1 MDDLEDSSR
10 PREVQEKLD
19 NPPENLD
26 KAYDLSFSRIEN
38 QSGKAPKYGKEVL
51 FTLCVAKASITFKQL
66 LALLSLEL
74 DSTSLTQDDYIFEN
88 LVTGSSVGLV
98 SLDQETRIV
107 RFGHVTTREYLFKFH
122 ADQIVHARWLLL
134 KKSLIYL
141 RLPDV
146 QLEYWSEN
154 SRIEELLR
162 VHPFLGYA
170 AVYWGDHVRD
180 LSDHARVSGTE
191 EDEDVVS
198 DIMDLLSKDES
209 LACATR
215 VLLYQ
220 TSRDWISRHQWG
232 GWGAEQKTKG
242 KMRGIN
248 LIAYCGLDSIL
259 ARILHKSPEAHL
271 GSSDPFGNVVHWAAR
286 GNFEP
291 VLNRLMAQPGISQI
305 INSYSEL
312 AHTPLHVSLVFSKT
326 RALEILLDHNADP
339 TIKVQRDPDW
349 HTLQLAIWHGPP
361 KHVDILLGKV
371 GKGKL
376 ESLLWTRDALHRL
389 ALNAA
394 AESED
399 PHALGKLLPLY
410 AEAVA
415 GNHRAEELVDAM
427 GRNPLH
433 QAAQSGQS
441 RATDIILNHP
451 LGQDLA
457 RGRNYRAQTPF
468 QVAAFTG
475 RHEVV
480 KTYIKH
486 IDREQLLTQS
496 QALDYAALRGHAEAL
511 HELLDFFSGSK
522 DAQNLFRRT
531 LLQTVDNGRLKS
543 LEDVVNRIDLET
555 NDPILAQAVFMAAS
569 KGHVEVVC
577 FLLKMGVDV
586 NLQDQASSTLLHL
599 CVSKRMT
606 SVIKALLEEKRTPHL
621 DIQDKSVNTPLS
633 GATQSR
639 DATLMRSLLDA
650 GATMP
655 PLDDESKRWLSTQT
669 WWPRYSLP
677 AEQVKVPRKKTIEEH
692 GNDWFSPSSAHDVFH
707 AAYYLKKLLGYGPQT
722 MPIATWIL
730 ELAEYWIATTTQRDG
745 EHWFDENDPNPVY
758 LRSVPIVSGR
768 PARPVRRITF
778 HISSH
783 DQSVEYG
790 PGDFGGYTWWNVERE
805 SAGQRIGREHL
816 LKNKHHR
823 REWTDFNVS
832 WPDRKAFDRTPYDPP
847 DKVKETWMSRLGP
860 GDRVLVIAK
869 AQLQMWR
876 NYVRRAEVTVYTTC
890 LRKVAYRS
898 LVRGV
903 DHEGPVLGFLPLP
916 GEFE

>member
-1 MDDLEDSSR
+1 MDDLEDSSK
-10 PREVQEKLD
+10 PKEVQDKLD
-19 NPPENLD
+19 NPPDNLD
-26 KAYDLSFSRIEN
+26 KAYDLSFSRIES

-51 FTLCVAKASITFKQL
+51 FTLCVAKTSITFEQL
-66 LALLSLEL
+66 LAVLSLEL
-74 DSTSLTQDDYIFEN
+74 DSSSLTQDDYIFDS
-88 LVTGSSVGLV
+88 LVTGSCVGLV

-122 ADQIVHARWLLL
+122 SDQIVHARWLLL

-141 RLPDV
+141 RLPNV

-154 SRIEELLR
+154 SHIQELLR
-162 VHPFLGYA
+162 VHPFLEYA

-180 LSDHARVSGTE
+180 LSDHARESGTE

-215 VLLYQ
+215 VLLYK

-259 ARILHKSPEAHL
+259 DRILQDSPEGYL
-271 GSSDPFGNVVHWAAR
+271 RSSDPFGNVVHWAAR

-291 VLNRLMAQPGISQI
+291 VLNRLMAQPGISRI

-312 AHTPLHVSLVFSKT
+312 AHTPLHIALVFSRT
-326 RALEILLDHNADP
+326 RALEILLEHGADP
-339 TIKVQRDPDW
+339 TIKVQREPDW

-361 KHVDILLGKV
+361 KHVDILLKT
-371 GKGKL
+371 GKL
-376 ESLLWTRDALHRL
+376 EALLWTRDVLRRL

-399 PHALGKLLPLY
+399 PQALGKLLPLY
-410 AEAVA
+410 AEAVE
-415 GNHRAEELVDAM
+415 GKHHVEELVDFM

-441 RATDIILNHP
+441 RATEIILNHP
-451 LGQDLA
+451 LGQNLA
-457 RGRNYRAQTPF
+457 RGKNYRAQTPF

-475 RHEVV
+475 RLKVV
-480 KTYIKH
+480 KVYIKH
-486 IDREQLLTQS
+486 IDREQLLAQS
-496 QALDYAALRGHAEAL
+496 EALDYAALRGHAEVL
-511 HELLDFFSGSK
+511 HELLDFFSGSQ

-531 LLQTVDNGRLKS
+531 LIRTVDNGRLKS
-543 LEDVVNRIDLET
+543 LEDVVSRIDLEP
-555 NDPILAQAVFMAAS
+555 NDPILAQAILMAAS
-569 KGHVEVVC
+569 RGHVEVVRY
-577 FLLKMGVDV
+577 LLKKGVKIT
-586 NLQDQASSTLLHL
+586 LQDQEGSTLLHL
-599 CVSKRMT
+599 GASKRMT
-606 SVIKALLEEKRTPHL
+606 SVIRTLLEEKSPPTL
-621 DIQDKSVNTPLS
+621 DIQDKKGNTPLS
-633 GATQSR
+633 CALQSR
-639 DATLMRSLLDA
+639 DATSIKLLLDV

-655 PLDDESKRWLSTQT
+655 QLNDESQRWLNTQT

-677 AEQVKVPRKKTIEEH
+677 PEQFNVPKKKTIKEY
-692 GNDWFSPSSAHDVFH
+692 GDDWFSPSSAHDVFRTAH
-707 AAYYLKKLLGYGPQT
+707 YLKKLLGRGQET
-722 MPIATWIL
+722 MPIVNWIL
-730 ELAEYWIATTTQRDG
+730 ELAEYWIATATQRDG

-758 LRSVPIVSGR
+758 LRSVPITGR
-768 PARPVRRITF
+768 STRPVRRITF

-783 DQSVEYG
+783 DQSTGPG
-790 PGDFGGYTWWNVERE
+790 PGDFDGYTWWNVERE
-805 SAGQRIGREHL
+805 SAGQRVGRRKI
-816 LKNKHHR
+816 LKNKHR
-823 REWTDFNVS
+823 RGEWTDFNVS
-832 WPDRKAFDRTPYDPP
+832 WPNRKGFDQTPYDPP
-847 DKVKETWMSRLGP
+847 GKVKETWMSRLGP
-860 GDRVLVIAK
+860 GDRVLIISK

-890 LRKVAYRS
+890 LRKVVYRS
-898 LVRGV
+898 LVRGF
-903 DHEGPVLGFLPLP
+903 DEGPVLGFLSMS
-916 GEFE
+916 GGFE